1 MWLCILFISL
11 KMLKFFSS
19 GIILV
24 KTQSSY
30 FSSAF
35 SCQHVLIHQLQS
47 QVCVYE
53 SKDQFCRMKDSIE
66 FAYILLW
73 MHTVCSLVLITT
85 CNLNLDCFWDCII
98 HLFYNPLLLL
108 MPNHYVKFFCR
119 VAFLGYL
126 FGFFVCWIMFVCD
139 DLQISMAYFFFSVWL
154 SFNYT
159 VSVPSTITSM
169 PLFSPFYPDKQKK
182 FFWWCKCSILLTN
195 QIFTNLLFFLNS
207 NYLISYFLVFLWHS
221 SHFLSFSHICLFLSK
236 S

>member
-1 MWLCILFISL
+1 MQSFWKIISQWFFSWYSVDFLMWLCILFISL

-139 DLQISMAYFFFSVWL
+139 DLQISMAYFFFFCVA
-154 SFNYT
+154 F
-159 VSVPSTITSM
+159 I
-169 PLFSPFYPDKQKK
+169 
-182 FFWWCKCSILLTN
+182 
-195 QIFTNLLFFLNS
+195 
-207 NYLISYFLVFLWHS
+207 
-221 SHFLSFSHICLFLSK
+221 
-236 S
+236 